1 MMEEFLKIIKEAG
14 KLGKQYFDAGV
25 THRIKENIGDLLT
38 DADLAVSNFLVAA
51 IHDKFP
57 DHHIHTEEDKMISI
71 PGRRLSG

>member
-1 MMEEFLKIIKEAG
+1 MMEEFLKKIIKEAG

-57 DHHIHTEEDKMISI
+57 DHHIHTEEDKNDIN
-71 PGRRLSG
+71 PGAAI